1 MPWTGSPELPAK
13 QISGTLAL
21 DPGGEYSVP
30 GYGRFD
36 EDTIMPALT
45 IRHVGIHVRNIEEE
59 MEFLSLLG
67 AEVTSIAKRGAGGR
81 IAFVSLDGV
90 WHHNFALFED
100 GGKLPSG
107 DSQKERMGLDHI
119 AMATDSRKSVDEWL
133 TKLSAA
139 GIKVHGPQI
148 QGPEGGGLNEGS
160 CSYTIFF
167 HDPNGICFEIF
178 ADALTVPEYHE
189 TAARR
194 ETENAT
200 A

>member
-1 MPWTGSPELPAK
+1 MAP
-13 QISGTLAL
+13 
-21 DPGGEYSVP
+21 
-30 GYGRFD
+30 
-36 EDTIMPALT
+36 LT

-59 MEFLSLLG
+59 MAFLSLLG
-67 AEVTSIAKRGAGGR
+67 AELTSIGKIAKRGR

-100 GGKLPSG
+100 GEPLPSG

-133 TKLSAA
+133 SKLTAN
-139 GIKVHGPQI
+139 GIEVKGPQI

-160 CSYTIFF
+160 SSYTIFF
-167 HDPNGICFEIF
+167 HDPNGVCFEIF
-178 ADALTVPEYHE
+178 ADQMTVGEYHE
-189 TAARR
+189 TVAQR
-194 ETENAT
+194 EKENAP